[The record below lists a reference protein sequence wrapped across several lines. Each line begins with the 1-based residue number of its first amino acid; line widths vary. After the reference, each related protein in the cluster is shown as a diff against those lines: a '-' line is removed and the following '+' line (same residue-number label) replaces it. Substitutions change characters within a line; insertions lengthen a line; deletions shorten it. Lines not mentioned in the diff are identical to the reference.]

1 MHSALGTFIF
11 NINECAIFYTHFYC
25 INYYSVIYYNYKNNK
40 KVMPN
45 TTPEETQDQEVSESP
60 ILGAFSGILSSVLD
74 IAQQNIVERIQTVVE
89 DILEQAQVTATDVID
104 QTKAAINEVVQN
116 AVVLFIIVL
125 LGFVGFIF
133 TIVGL
138 SLWLGEVSG
147 LGTWFGFLI
156 VGIIIFIVSLIAA
169 LVQKNKQ

>member
-1 MHSALGTFIF
+1 MGEI
-11 NINECAIFYTHFYC
+11 I
-25 INYYSVIYYNYKNNK
+25 
-40 KVMPN
+40 
-45 TTPEETQDQEVSESP
+45 PEETQEQEVSESP

-89 DILEQAQVTATDVID
+89 DLLEQAQVTATDVLE
-104 QTKAAINEVVQN
+104 QTKTTINEIIQN
-116 AVVLFIIVL
+116 AAVLFIIVL

-133 TIVGL
+133 TIIGL

-169 LVQKNKQ
+169 LVQKNKQQ